1 MTTIMILN
9 YHHRLA
15 DSQPMPNWVNLTSIN
30 DHDNEDG
37 GVYNQLI
44 MKSTNV
50 DVKIVTIL
58 VAKVRILFLEWIA
71 RLLRMQRRREMMTR
85 KCNNILVDGRDQ
97 ELLMITKKC

>member
-1 MTTIMILN
+1 MTTI
-9 YHHRLA
+9 
-15 DSQPMPNWVNLTSIN
+15 
-30 DHDNEDG
+30 
-37 GVYNQLI
+37 
-44 MKSTNV
+44 NV

>member
-1 MTTIMILN
+1 M
-9 YHHRLA
+9 
-15 DSQPMPNWVNLTSIN
+15 
-30 DHDNEDG
+30 
-37 GVYNQLI
+37 I

>member
-1 MTTIMILN
+1 M
-9 YHHRLA
+9 
-15 DSQPMPNWVNLTSIN
+15 
-30 DHDNEDG
+30 
-37 GVYNQLI
+37 I

-97 ELLMITKKC
+97 EVLMITKKC

>member
-1 MTTIMILN
+1 MTTI
-9 YHHRLA
+9 
-15 DSQPMPNWVNLTSIN
+15 
-30 DHDNEDG
+30 
-37 GVYNQLI
+37 
-44 MKSTNV
+44 NV

-71 RLLRMQRRREMMTR
+71 RLLRMQRRRETMTR

>member
-1 MTTIMILN
+1 
-9 YHHRLA
+9 
-15 DSQPMPNWVNLTSIN
+15 
-30 DHDNEDG
+30 
-37 GVYNQLI
+37 

>member
-1 MTTIMILN
+1 MIMRMVVTTI
-9 YHHRLA
+9 
-15 DSQPMPNWVNLTSIN
+15 
-30 DHDNEDG
+30 
-37 GVYNQLI
+37 
-44 MKSTNV
+44 NV

>member
-1 MTTIMILN
+1 M
-9 YHHRLA
+9 
-15 DSQPMPNWVNLTSIN
+15 
-30 DHDNEDG
+30 
-37 GVYNQLI
+37 I

-50 DVKIVTIL
+50 DVNTIL

-97 ELLMITKKC
+97 ELLMITMEC

>member
-1 MTTIMILN
+1 MI
-9 YHHRLA
+9 
-15 DSQPMPNWVNLTSIN
+15 V
-30 DHDNEDG
+30 
-37 GVYNQLI
+37 
-44 MKSTNV
+44 KSTNV
-50 DVKIVTIL
+50 GVKIVTIL